1 MKIDRKL
8 IDQLNVLDDNT
19 LSSLI
24 RELGK
29 QTGADEKSTMRAAA
43 NVGILRRK
51 VAKMGC
57 DEINKA
63 LSTIGEDKVNEVIN
77 DLNRRGIIH

>member
-8 IDQLNVLDDNT
+8 IDQLNALDDNT
-19 LSSLI
+19 LASLI

-29 QTGADEKSTMRAAA
+29 KTGADEKSTMRAAA
-43 NVGILRRK
+43 NVGMLRRR
-51 VAKMGC
+51 VSKMGY

-63 LSTIGEDKVNEVIN
+63 LSTIGDDKINEVIS
-77 DLNRRGIIH
+77 DLSRRGIIH